1 MDIINNLFKDN
12 EDNDKELKDAKEDI
26 RKIQNEDVKKLLPK
40 PIDIIKATEIS
51 NFSWLNNLI

>member
-40 PIDIIKATEIS
+40 PINIIKAIEIS
-51 NFSWLNNLI
+51 NFS